1 MCSHYRQINETDL
14 CISYVLLSRQ
24 TYSIKDFGAL
34 ELSFN
39 LVGLQVR
46 QELVLYNFPLRCF
59 CLQDLPCLVSFR
71 WGCIVEVW
79 MKNILCRPT
88 NGPPHF
94 LACQEVLK
102 WVWPSVS
109 WHRIFFV
116 ETSTLQPHWK
126 LTKYGRSCKQKRQI
140 LNLKSCMLI

>member
-71 WGCIVEVW
+71 
-79 MKNILCRPT
+79 
-88 NGPPHF
+88 
-94 LACQEVLK
+94 
-102 WVWPSVS
+102 
-109 WHRIFFV
+109 
-116 ETSTLQPHWK
+116 
-126 LTKYGRSCKQKRQI
+126 
-140 LNLKSCMLI
+140 